1 MRAIIDTN
9 VLVAANGRDCP
20 QVTPQCRLIS
30 SQYLHNFQKQGIIVI
45 DNRWLILNEYKN
57 NVNEKGQPG
66 IGDEFLLWVL
76 RNQAN
81 IKHCEKVTIH
91 SISSDKSDKN
101 KFEEFPSDPELDN
114 FDPSDRK
121 FIAVSL
127 ATSDRPPI
135 IVAVDRGWTRFHEP
149 LVKNGIKIQFLCPD
163 VVTPS

>member
-1 MRAIIDTN
+1 MDLEIILACCVPITI
-9 VLVAANGRDCP
+9 L
-20 QVTPQCRLIS
+20 
-30 SQYLHNFQKQGIIVI
+30 IIVI
-45 DNRWLILNEYKN
+45 
-57 NVNEKGQPG
+57 
-66 IGDEFLLWVL
+66 VL
-76 RNQAN
+76 
-81 IKHCEKVTIH
+81 
-91 SISSDKSDKN
+91 SIRDKSDKN